1 MNVVFDIGGVVVEW
15 QPARLAATVF
25 DDLEKQRVAT
35 NDVFSHAD
43 WVSVDRGE
51 LSYEAAIERTAD
63 RTILT
68 HDDVTRL
75 FRAVAPSLVPKPA
88 SLELI
93 QELTTSDHRLFAL
106 SNMGQ
111 VGYEHLQRQHGIWS
125 RFEASVVSCL
135 VNLVKPEP
143 EIFLYLL
150 DQYGLAPED
159 TVFIDDMAE
168 NTAAAEAL
176 GIRAIH
182 YTSAEQCR
190 RELAAIIAW

>member
-15 QPARLAATVF
+15 QPARLAAAVF
-25 DDLEKQRVAT
+25 DDVEKQQVAT

-43 WVSVDRGE
+43 WVGVDRGD
-51 LSYEAAIERTAD
+51 LSYEEAIERTAN
-63 RTILT
+63 RTSLT
-68 HDDVTRL
+68 HDDVNRL

-88 SLELI
+88 SLDLI
-93 QELTTSDHRLFAL
+93 QELSRSEHRLFAL

-111 VGYEHLQRQHGIWS
+111 VGYEYLQRHHGIWS

-135 VNLVKPEP
+135 VNRVKPEP
-143 EIFLYLL
+143 EIFHYLL
-150 DQYGLAPED
+150 DQYALTPAE
-159 TVFIDDMAE
+159 TIFIDDMAE
-168 NTAAAEAL
+168 NAAAAEAL

-182 YTSAEQCR
+182 FTSTEQCR

>member
-51 LSYEAAIERTAD
+51 LSYEEAIKRTAD

-68 HDDVTRL
+68 QDDVTRL
-75 FRAVAPSLVPKPA
+75 FCAVAPSLVPKPA
-88 SLELI
+88 SLDLI
-93 QELTTSDHRLFAL
+93 QALSTSDHRLFAL

-111 VGYEHLQRQHGIWS
+111 IGYEHLQRQHGIWT
-125 RFEASVVSCL
+125 RFEACVVSCL

-143 EIFLYLL
+143 EIFRYLL

-159 TVFIDDMAE
+159 TIFIDDMAE

-182 YTSAEQCR
+182 YTSTEQCR